1 MSTTLKQ
8 LDYARTRLDAAIN
21 AMQQVVGELRLGRNY
36 AMARV
41 DGISTTLS
49 DVTGALSR
57 VDVPSARYAVGLLM
71 RAQSILAGLRHSG
84 VGAVGTFAP
93 PALSPFGTGGAG
105 PGAVSA
111 VRPQGV
117 ALRVPTGG
125 PGPSLQIRAAGPQAA
140 AALNLMVGARQVI
153 SRMRNQVLGTALRAR
168 AVQSAGPPPGA
179 PAGLGAATLGEQLTT
194 GILRGIANT
203 TAVGLTVGLE
213 ASQGA
218 RPLSLGLWAAG
229 AYAFPLPAVVIALIR
244 AVTAPA
250 RSPSG
255 SVAKSAA

>member
-1 MSTTLKQ
+1 MSTPLKQ
-8 LDYARTRLDAAIN
+8 LDYARTRLDAA
-21 AMQQVVGELRLGRNY
+21 ARALQRVVGELRMGRNY
-36 AMARV
+36 ANASI

-49 DVTGALSR
+49 DVTSALSR
-57 VDVPSARYAVGLLM
+57 VNAPSARHAVGLLT
-71 RAQSILAGLRHSG
+71 RAQSILAGLRQSG

-93 PALSPFGTGGAG
+93 PALSPFGAGGAG
-105 PGAVSA
+105 PGAVTA
-111 VRPQGV
+111 MRPQGV
-117 ALRVPTGG
+117 ALRVPAGG
-125 PGPSLQIRAAGPQAA
+125 PGLSLQSHMAGPQAA
-140 AALNLMVGARQVI
+140 AALNLVIGARQIV
-153 SRMRNQVLGTALRAR
+153 SRMRNQVLGAALQTR
-168 AVQSAGPPPGA
+168 AVQRVGPPPGA
-179 PAGLGAATLGEQLTT
+179 PAGLGAATLGDQLTT

-250 RSPSG
+250 RAPVG
-255 SVAKSAA
+255 SAAKSAA